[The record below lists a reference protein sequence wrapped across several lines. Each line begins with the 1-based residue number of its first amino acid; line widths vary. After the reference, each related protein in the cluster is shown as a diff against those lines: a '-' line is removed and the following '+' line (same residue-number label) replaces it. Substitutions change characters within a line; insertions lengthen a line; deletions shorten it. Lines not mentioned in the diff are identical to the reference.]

1 MPLWDWITPDLRKG
15 SAGSSGCDPAP
26 VGSAASDGRFPARA
40 EGTDCSTDCCAILL
54 AMSWEAGFTGELDQ
68 KSGMVQSPRA
78 GLISILLLT
87 TKNQTFQVGLKGII
101 CVGVLPEPADVLRQ

>member
-15 SAGSSGCDPAP
+15 SAGSRCDPAS
-26 VGSAASDGRFPARA
+26 VGSATSDGRFPATA
-40 EGTDCSTDCCAILL
+40 ERTHSSTDCCAILL
-54 AMSWEAGFTGELDQ
+54 AIMSWEAGFTGELGQ
-68 KSGMVQSPRA
+68 KSGVVQSPRA
-78 GLISILLLT
+78 GLISMLFFT